1 MVLRPAAIWIGKR
14 GADRQA
20 YHCPMTFKDRF
31 EEFQRLALEL
41 KRIRDH
47 NMSFTGDSYE
57 LFFMAEGA
65 LTLLALERFLRM
77 ILGQD
82 ANERDTLQPLLEK
95 ATSKSR
101 DLILIPGGLD
111 RHDAIRRIVAVRN
124 VLMHGNYEQAAAK
137 AGLPTKDD
145 YFRSSQYIKDVNI
158 LYKIANRIVAQIDHD
173 TGLPRR
179 RDTPEGRAYFSS
191 RAFLDLSFD
200 GPGEELSP
208 SRLTSATTRAA
219 AGSGA

>member
-1 MVLRPAAIWIGKR
+1 MI
-14 GADRQA
+14 
-20 YHCPMTFKDRF
+20 FKDRF
-31 EEFQRLALEL
+31 EEFKRMALEL

-47 NMSFTGDSYE
+47 NVSFQGDSYE

-82 ANERDTLQPLLEK
+82 ADEKDTLQNLLEK

-101 DLILIPGGLD
+101 DLIRLPGRLD
-111 RHDAIRRIVAVRN
+111 RDETIRRIVAVRN

-137 AGLPTKDD
+137 AGLSSKDD
-145 YFRSSQYIKDVNI
+145 YFRSSQYINDVNA

-173 TGLPRR
+173 TGQPRP
-179 RDTPEGRAYFSS
+179 RDSAEGKAYFSS
-191 RAFLDLSFD
+191 PAFLDLGFD

-208 SRLTSATTRAA
+208 SRLTSATAQAA
-219 AGSGA
+219 AGNGA